1 MGFHDME
8 PVWVQYGSG
17 IALGLG
23 FGGLTHRTVRSVKVL
38 GESGATQVWALYIA
52 VWLTSFDQR
61 LEKRKGL
68 Q

>member
-1 MGFHDME
+1 MGFRDME

-38 GESGATQVWALYIA
+38 GESDKMLVCAQTFVFASMFRELI
-52 VWLTSFDQR
+52 F
-61 LEKRKGL
+61 
-68 Q
+68 

>member
-1 MGFHDME
+1 ME

-38 GESGATQVWALYIA
+38 DESGTMLVCAQTFVFASMFRELI
-52 VWLTSFDQR
+52 F
-61 LEKRKGL
+61 
-68 Q
+68 